1 MSDKISAIILAAGAG
16 RRMNSDIP
24 KQYMP
29 VAGKPLVVYSLEIF
43 DQSSVDEIILVVAS
57 GDEDYCKEEIVNKYN
72 IGKVTVIVSGGAE
85 RYDSVYAGLKA
96 ATGDFVMIHDCARAF
111 VTEDIINKAIDG
123 MKEYQACVVAV
134 PSKDTVKLA
143 DDNGFVAETPDRSRV
158 WSVQTPQCFE
168 YNLVREAYDKLPE
181 MNLENITDDA
191 MVVEQVLHKP
201 VKLVMGDYNNVKV
214 TTPEDINLAINIL
227 KSQGRI

>member
-57 GDEDYCKEEIVNKYN
+57 GDEDYCREEIVNKYN
-72 IGKVTVIVSGGAE
+72 IGKVTAIVSGGAE
-85 RYDSVYAGLKA
+85 RYDSVHAGLKA
-96 ATGDFVMIHDCARAF
+96 VTGDYVMIHDCARAF

-143 DDNGFVAETPDRSRV
+143 DDNGFVAETPNRSRV

>member
-72 IGKVTVIVSGGAE
+72 IGKVTAIVSGGAQ

-96 ATGDFVMIHDCARAF
+96 VTGDYVMIHDCARAF

-143 DDNGFVAETPDRSRV
+143 DDNGFVSETPDRSRV

>member
-72 IGKVTVIVSGGAE
+72 IGKVAAIVSGGAE
-85 RYDSVYAGLKA
+85 RYDSVHAGLMA
-96 ATGDFVMIHDCARAF
+96 ATGDYVMIHDCARAF
-111 VTEDIINKAIDG
+111 VTEEIINKAIDG

-143 DDNGFVAETPDRSRV
+143 DDNGFVAETPNRSRV

>member
-1 MSDKISAIILAAGAG
+1 MSDKISAIVLAAGAG

-29 VAGKPLVVYSLEIF
+29 VANKPLVVYSLEIF
-43 DQSSVDEIILVVAS
+43 DRSSVDEIILVVAS
-57 GDEDYCKEEIVNKYN
+57 GDEEYCRKEIVDKYN
-72 IGKVTVIVSGGAE
+72 IGKVASIVSGGAE
-85 RYDSVYAGLKA
+85 RYDSVYAGLQV

-111 VTEDIINKAIDG
+111 VTNNIINDAIAA
-123 MKEYQACVVAV
+123 MKTYGACVVAV

-143 DDNGFVAETPDRSRV
+143 DDNGFVADTPDRSRV

-168 YNLVREAYDKLPE
+168 YNLVREAYDKLRE